1 MKGTY
6 CTILN
11 AKKRYPSFPFLNGIF
26 PPKFFSHRFD
36 TCSRLNIYW
45 EMWNKGKNDIL
56 MQRFPLLNESE
67 SIAKFS
73 VYNIINIRIS
83 TFFNKQI
90 IFW

>member
-1 MKGTY
+1 
-6 CTILN
+6 
-11 AKKRYPSFPFLNGIF
+11 
-26 PPKFFSHRFD
+26 
-36 TCSRLNIYW
+36 
-45 EMWNKGKNDIL
+45 MWNKGKNDIL